1 MVISG
6 TLKNYSVI
14 EPYIATAPIRA
25 KFIVVHLVLS
35 EGLAVNIK
43 GRLTHESALK
53 MEIERPGVYNLVI
66 SSDPSRYTSDVNMN
80 S

>member
-1 MVISG
+1 MR
-6 TLKNYSVI
+6 LQ
-14 EPYIATAPIRA
+14 
-25 KFIVVHLVLS
+25 FIVVHIVIL

-53 MEIERPGVYNLVI
+53 MEIERHGVYNLVI
-66 SSDPSRYTSDVNMN
+66 SSDPGRYTLDVNIN

>member
-1 MVISG
+1 MLVSG
-6 TLKNYSVI
+6 TLENYSVI
-14 EPYIATAPIRA
+14 GSYIATALVQLL
-25 KFIVVHLVLS
+25 FIIVHLVLS

-66 SSDPSRYTSDVNMN
+66 SSDPSRYTSEINHVK
-80 S
+80 